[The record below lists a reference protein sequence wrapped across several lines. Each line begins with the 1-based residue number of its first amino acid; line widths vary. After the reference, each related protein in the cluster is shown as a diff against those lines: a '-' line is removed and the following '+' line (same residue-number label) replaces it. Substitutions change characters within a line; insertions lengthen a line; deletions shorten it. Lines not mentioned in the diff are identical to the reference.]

1 MRVESGMPLV
11 FRLSLSCVEHWGQ
24 DMSLRVS
31 GKNFSIGEALRE
43 HILDRINAASAR
55 YFDGAVTG
63 HIVVDHE
70 GSGYRTDCTLHL
82 TSGTTLHSE
91 GRAQEPYASFEQAAE
106 RLEGRLRRYKRRLKD
121 HHAGVAQNH
130 AANPAH
136 EVIADYVLQGPDDE
150 EEAGTDFHPVVVAER
165 TSALKTFSVAE
176 AVMELDFTGAPVQ
189 VFRNAGN
196 RRVNIVYRRP
206 DGNVGWIDPGPSDG
220 ASGGS
225 GR

>member
-1 MRVESGMPLV
+1 MG
-11 FRLSLSCVEHWGQ
+11 
-24 DMSLRVS
+24 LRVS

-43 HILDRINAASAR
+43 HILDRVNTSSAR
-55 YFDGAVTG
+55 YFGGVITG

-121 HHAGVAQNH
+121 HHAGSTQNH
-130 AANPAH
+130 VPHAAG
-136 EVIADYVLQGPDDE
+136 ETIADYVLQGPEDE
-150 EEAGTDFHPVVVAER
+150 DEGTDFHPVVVAER

-225 GR
+225 GP

>member
-1 MRVESGMPLV
+1 MKSDVI
-11 FRLSLSCVEHWGQ
+11 FRAWGQ
-24 DMSLRVS
+24 SMGLRVS

-43 HILDRINAASAR
+43 HILDRVNASSAR

-121 HHAGVAQNH
+121 HHAGGSQNH
-130 AANPAH
+130 AAQLAG
-136 EVIADYVLQGPDDE
+136 ETIADYVIQGPEDDDE
-150 EEAGTDFHPVVVAER
+150 GTDFHPLIVAER

-206 DGNVGWIDPGPSDG
+206 DGNVGWIDPEPSDG
-220 ASGGS
+220 ASGGT

>member
-1 MRVESGMPLV
+1 MG
-11 FRLSLSCVEHWGQ
+11 
-24 DMSLRVS
+24 LRVS

-43 HILDRINAASAR
+43 HVLNRINGASSR

-82 TSGTTLHSE
+82 TSGTTLHAE

-106 RLEGRLRRYKRRLKD
+106 RLENRLRRYKRRLKD
-121 HHAGVAQNH
+121 HHAGGSQNH
-130 AANPAH
+130 AGATDV
-136 EVIADYVLQGPDDE
+136 EMVADYVLQGPDE
-150 EEAGTDFHPVVVAER
+150 EDAGTEFHPVVVAER
-165 TSALKTFSVAE
+165 TRALKTFSVAE

-189 VFRNAGN
+189 VFKNAGHG
-196 RRVNIVYRRP
+196 RVNIVYRRP
-206 DGNVGWIDPGPSDG
+206 DGNVGWIDPSPLDG
-220 ASGGS
+220 ASDGS